1 MLFPEKLPKK
11 YLPKKQQKLFSIVM
25 SWKKRE
31 KIYHYYFYP
40 FIHISSYNYENAKK
54 SWLLIDRSILSAV
67 CLLPASASDAGHCW
81 RWQDDSDS
89 CWPQKL
95 LKSAGLLVPVL
106 LRNFISVLHRTRRP
120 LNIMINTASLPSSKW
135 LKIPKSV
142 KKTFYLIVTNS
153 SYSKNQSKKRRNI
166 KQSVSFYYIIKTS
179 IVLLLL

>member
-1 MLFPEKLPKK
+1 MWSTSTLEKLSIRQNKSIISLK
-11 YLPKKQQKLFSIVM
+11 QLQVCFFQRSYQKNIYQKKQQKLFSIVM

-106 LRNFISVLHRTRRP
+106 LRNFISWVQRNLFSYFRALLTIKVADIDKI
-120 LNIMINTASLPSSKW
+120 LWNISYLAHCWKGHNTL
-135 LKIPKSV
+135 
-142 KKTFYLIVTNS
+142 
-153 SYSKNQSKKRRNI
+153 
-166 KQSVSFYYIIKTS
+166 
-179 IVLLLL
+179 